1 MGDKNVFFNECTIKS
16 CESFSIEILFGLKPE
31 FVNKGVSVNE
41 FSFDGSFRVEGDDNK
56 KSINII
62 HALKRLFSN
71 GDQKVDVLAGDK
83 ASDIAKSFFNYKL
96 ELMDG
101 ETYIQQGLFE
111 HVDCYDS
118 INDFYDTHR
127 QGVLAMSPSGLC
139 ISYNEISFLKEYLS
153 VNTVSMDELLLAIK
167 NYVSAYVEV
176 YETMFEVLEV
186 CVVNTYTMTSS
197 RSVMAK

>member
-1 MGDKNVFFNECTIKS
+1 MSNKNVFFNECTRKS

-31 FVNKGVSVNE
+31 FINKGVSVSE

-83 ASDIAKSFFNYKL
+83 ASDIVKSFFNYKL
-96 ELMDG
+96 EFMDG
-101 ETYIQQGLFE
+101 ETYIRQGLFE

-153 VNTVSMDELLLAIK
+153 ANTVLMDELLLAIK